1 MADLRKQ
8 ITDLTKQAKK
18 RNADVVKEVQQLRR
32 QIAAAAK
39 ATKRPAGQ
47 SPSDGAPSVR
57 SKVLPGAEV
66 ATGDPAVALPSAS
79 DVNTATGALTAPDIH
94 AAAGLRVAPGAPHG
108 LPAAAGLPVAPGAP
122 HGLPAAAYLPVAPG
136 APHGLPAAAYL
147 PAAPLTS
154 AATGAP
160 TGIWVD
166 ATTGLPTAATW
177 VPAATGLPAAAH
189 WVPAA
194 TGLPTV
200 TDTLAPP
207 ITSQAMH
214 HSLVAPARDAAAV
227 PHGWYPVAAPGGYTV
242 TGSTYAYG
250 AAPAHPQASLQV
262 GVSHQP
268 AYPFQAYG
276 RETEGQLRGQ
286 IQMLH
291 EMLGYEQ
298 ARQARRFYRP

>member
-18 RNADVVKEVQQLRR
+18 RNAGVVKEVQQLRR

-79 DVNTATGALTAPDIH
+79 DVPAAAELPAPLTNTATGALTAPDIH
-94 AAAGLRVAPGAPHG
+94 AAAGLR
-108 LPAAAGLPVAPGAP
+108 
-122 HGLPAAAYLPVAPG
+122 VAPG

>member
-18 RNADVVKEVQQLRR
+18 RNAGVVKEVQQLRR

-39 ATKRPAGQ
+39 APKRPAGQ

-66 ATGDPAVALPSAS
+66 ATGDPAAALPSAS
-79 DVNTATGALTAPDIH
+79 DVPAAAELPAPLTNTATGALTAPYIH
-94 AAAGLRVAPGAPHG
+94 AAAGS
-108 LPAAAGLPVAPGAP
+108 PVAPGAS
-122 HGLPAAAYLPVAPG
+122 HGLPAGAGLPVAPG

-227 PHGWYPVAAPGGYTV
+227 PHGWYPVAAPGGYAV
-242 TGSTYAYG
+242 TGSMYAYG
-250 AAPAHPQASLQV
+250 AAPSHPQASLQV

-268 AYPFQAYG
+268 AYPVQAYG
-276 RETEGQLRGQ
+276 RETEGQLRGR
-286 IQMLH
+286 IQMLQ

>member
-18 RNADVVKEVQQLRR
+18 RTAGVAKEVQQLRR

-94 AAAGLRVAPGAPHG
+94 AAAGLPVAPGAPHG
-108 LPAAAGLPVAPGAP
+108 LPAAAG
-122 HGLPAAAYLPVAPG
+122 LPVAPG

>member
-18 RNADVVKEVQQLRR
+18 RNAGVVKEVQQLRR
-32 QIAAAAK
+32 QIAAVAK

-108 LPAAAGLPVAPGAP
+108 LPAAA
-122 HGLPAAAYLPVAPG
+122 
-136 APHGLPAAAYL
+136 YL

-166 ATTGLPTAATW
+166 ATTGLPTAAT
-177 VPAATGLPAAAH
+177 

-298 ARQARRFYRP
+298 ARQARRFYHP

>member
-39 ATKRPAGQ
+39 ATKRPAAK

-94 AAAGLRVAPGAPHG
+94 AAAGLR
-108 LPAAAGLPVAPGAP
+108 
-122 HGLPAAAYLPVAPG
+122 VAPG

>member
-18 RNADVVKEVQQLRR
+18 RNAGVVKEVQQLRR
-32 QIAAAAK
+32 QIAAVAK

-122 HGLPAAAYLPVAPG
+122 HGLPAAAYLP
-136 APHGLPAAAYL
+136 
-147 PAAPLTS
+147 AAPLTS

-166 ATTGLPTAATW
+166 ATTGLPTAAT
-177 VPAATGLPAAAH
+177 

-298 ARQARRFYRP
+298 ARQARRFYHP

>member
-18 RNADVVKEVQQLRR
+18 RNAGVVKEVQQLRR

-79 DVNTATGALTAPDIH
+79 DVPAAAELPAPLTNTATGALTAPDHIIH

-108 LPAAAGLPVAPGAP
+108 LPAAAGLR
-122 HGLPAAAYLPVAPG
+122 VAPG